1 MELNEEHWIYLD
13 QSKKE
18 GISVVLMDACHCP
31 GAVMFLF
38 KGKMGTVLHTGDFR
52 FHPSMLE
59 HPLLCPEGRQN
70 DQMRGITID
79 VDFLH
84 IDNTF
89 ANPEYDFPSREEAYN
104 GLKEI
109 VKSHPNY
116 RVFVFAYNL
125 GKEEVFLNM
134 AKDFSSYIVVDE
146 DRMRKVKLMDLNPE
160 YFTTNASEG
169 FIHIKNIRELKT
181 MDLEECNKEEPTI
194 FIILTGWN
202 DKYNRNLPFYFKV
215 PYSSH
220 SNFRELEKFVRAVCP
235 KNMVFNVDDRAV
247 TKKRLEFQ

>member
-1 MELNEEHWIYLD
+1 MNEEHWIYLD
-13 QSKKE
+13 ESKKE

-52 FHPSMLE
+52 YHPSMLE
-59 HPLLCPEGRQN
+59 HPLLCPPAKKN
-70 DQMRGITID
+70 DKMRGITID

-84 IDNTF
+84 LDNTF
-89 ANPEYDFPSREEAYN
+89 ANSEYDFPTREVAYN
-104 GLKEI
+104 GLKDI

-116 RVFVFAYNL
+116 RVFVFSYNL
-125 GKEEVFLNM
+125 GKEEVFLNL

-146 DRMRKVKLMDLNPE
+146 DRMRKIKLMDLSPE
-160 YFTTNASEG
+160 YFTTNPNEG
-169 FIHIKNIRELKT
+169 FIHVKNIKNLKS
-181 MDLEECNKEEPTI
+181 MDLEECNKDDPTI

-220 SNFRELEKFVRAVCP
+220 SNYRELETFVRAVSP
-235 KNMVFNVDDRAV
+235 KNLVFNVDDRAI
-247 TKKRLEFQ
+247 TKKRLEF